1 MVAYPDRGA
10 GNDPKLFFFFFFFFL
25 RGGGSLSPPGLNI
38 FTVGNMGHDHM
49 LHRTGLWTEAQ
60 VRDSKATE
68 RLSNKKIQQSHTH
81 KIPGSSLNKR
91 WYLQVLNYLGFK
103 YPLCHGLFHF
113 YSHFGLYILL
123 QTEVRF
129 AGVNNL

>member
-1 MVAYPDRGA
+1 MQYD
-10 GNDPKLFFFFFFFFL
+10 
-25 RGGGSLSPPGLNI
+25 
-38 FTVGNMGHDHM
+38 HDHM

-60 VRDSKATE
+60 VRGSKATE

-103 YPLCHGLFHF
+103 YPLCHGLFYF
-113 YSHFGLYILL
+113 YSHFGQYILL